1 MDINKVILIARL
13 TRDVE
18 IKQTP
23 SGTSVAN
30 FSVASGR
37 KFKSGDDM
45 KEETSF
51 FDCVAWGKTGEI
63 IAQYVKKGDR
73 IGLEGRLLQRR
84 WETEGKKGQKVEIVI
99 ENFQFLNDKK
109 SNQSQSDDNSS
120 NIGDSN
126 PFSEESIPF

>member
-18 IKQTP
+18 LKQTP

-37 KFKSGDDM
+37 KFKSGDET

-51 FDCVAWGKTGEI
+51 FDCVAWGKSGELI
-63 IAQYVKKGDR
+63 NQYVKKGDR
-73 IGLEGRLLQRR
+73 IGIEGRLLQRR
-84 WETEGKKGQKVEIVI
+84 WEADGKKGQKVEIVV
-99 ENFQFLNDKK
+99 ENFQFL
-109 SNQSQSDDNSS
+109 SNKENSQSQASDEV
-120 NIGDSN
+120 
-126 PFSEESIPF
+126 FSDAEIPF

>member
-18 IKQTP
+18 LKQTP

-30 FSVASGR
+30 FSIASGR
-37 KFKSGDDM
+37 KFKSGDEM

-51 FDCVAWGKTGEI
+51 FDCVAWGKSGEI

-73 IGLEGRLLQRR
+73 IGIEGRLLQRR
-84 WETEGKKGQKVEIVI
+84 WESEGKKASKVEIVV
-99 ENFQFLNDKK
+99 ENFQFLGDKK
-109 SNQSQSDDNSS
+109 DSQPQVGDKEEPGIFSDA
-120 NIGDSN
+120 
-126 PFSEESIPF
+126 EIPF